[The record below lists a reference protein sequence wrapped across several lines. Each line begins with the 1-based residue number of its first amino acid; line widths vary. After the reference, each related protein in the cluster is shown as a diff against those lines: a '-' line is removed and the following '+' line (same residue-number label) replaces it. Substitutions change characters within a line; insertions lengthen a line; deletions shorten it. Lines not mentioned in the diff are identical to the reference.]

1 MINSHHIFIK
11 NWIIIY
17 WNVTKFELVKLK
29 LGPHWTKLV
38 FYFTIESYLNDKIG

>member
-29 LGPHWTKLV
+29 LGTTLDKTCFLLHNRKL
-38 FYFTIESYLNDKIG
+38 FE